1 MKNLGI
7 HLRLLLS
14 VFALISA
21 TTFTLGYVG
30 ISISR
35 QFIQDRFEKR
45 IFFLAKYLALNAEL
59 GVLIDNRGM
68 LNKLAANLMT
78 EDDVAGVIISDRDKS
93 EIIALSRDVPGP
105 FFTVEEPVLL
115 SESGAHEE
123 VFERYSLSDQGE
135 KMIGKVKIT
144 YSTAHIEQMLTIMR
158 KRFIWFSA
166 GLACLAGLIFYF
178 LSRSI
183 VRPVTQLAQV
193 AREVER
199 GDVELRVQPG
209 GLPETRDLAMAFN
222 SMLDS
227 LKWNRDALEDAY
239 QEIIQQTTLAEMGKF
254 SLMVAHEVKN
264 PLSII
269 KSSLDVLKSDPAIS
283 CNETVVFYME
293 DEIRRLNRLI
303 EDFLAFARPGR
314 PSFRQ
319 VNVSALIEEIVE
331 KFQLQKADSEVEIR
345 SEIPL
350 QLYHGN
356 MDPDMFSRVIT
367 NILKNALEANGD
379 KGEVLIKVSGENETL
394 RIDVEDLGD
403 GIDKDNID
411 KLFEPFFTTRSK
423 GTGLGLAYALQV
435 VKAHNGTITAR
446 NRTERGA
453 CFRVEIPL
461 NIGPIPRW
469 NETPSDTGRQ

>member
-7 HLRLLLS
+7 HFRLLIA
-14 VFALISA
+14 VFALICA
-21 TTFTLGYVG
+21 TTFALGYAGTNIVREFVQVRFG
-30 ISISR
+30 ESISC
-35 QFIQDRFEKR
+35 
-45 IFFLAKYLALNAEL
+45 LARYLALNAEL
-59 GVLIDNRGM
+59 GILIDDRPM
-68 LNKLAANLMT
+68 LKGLVANLMT
-78 EDDVAGVIISDRDKS
+78 VENVVGVSILDRGGVELASMRKD
-93 EIIALSRDVPGP
+93 LPGP
-105 FFTVEEPVLL
+105 IRIVQIPVVLKK
-115 SESGAHEE
+115 S
-123 VFERYSLSDQGE
+123 QGE
-135 KMIGKVKIT
+135 SSAFELGNHEVLGDHAIGSVRIS
-144 YSTAHIEQMLTIMR
+144 YSTANIEQLLTTMGR
-158 KRFIWFSA
+158 RFMWLAA
-166 GLACLAGLIFYF
+166 GLACLAGIVFYF
-178 LSRSI
+178 LSRSL
-183 VRPVTQLAQV
+183 VRPVTQLAQAARQV
-193 AREVER
+193 AK
-199 GDVELRVQPG
+199 GDIDLRVEPG
-209 GLPETRDLAMAFN
+209 ALPETRDLAVGFN
-222 SMLDS
+222 AMLDS
-227 LKWNRDALEDAY
+227 LKRNRDALEDAY
-239 QEIIQQTTLAEMGKF
+239 QEMIQQNALAEMGKF
-254 SLMVAHEVKN
+254 SLMIAHEVKN
-264 PLSII
+264 PLAII
-269 KSSLDVLKSDPAIS
+269 KTSLDVLKSDPAVS

-303 EDFLAFARPGR
+303 EDFLAFARPDR

-319 VNVSALIEEIVE
+319 VDVSALIEEIVE

-367 NILKNALEANGD
+367 NILKNAFEANGD

-461 NIGPIPRW
+461 NPGNQTIQPRDI
-469 NETPSDTGRQ
+469 EQLL

>member
-1 MKNLGI
+1 M
-7 HLRLLLS
+7 S

-30 ISISR
+30 VNISR
-35 QFIQDRFEKR
+35 QFIQERFEKR
-45 IFFLAKYLALNAEL
+45 ISFLAKYLALNAEL
-59 GVLIDNRGM
+59 GVLIDNRRM
-68 LNKLAANLMT
+68 LRQLAANLRT
-78 EDDVAGVIISDRDKS
+78 EDDVAGVIILDRDKR
-93 EIIALSRDVPGP
+93 EIVALSRNVPGP
-105 FFTVEEPVLL
+105 FSTVEAPVLL

-123 VFERYSLSDQGE
+123 VLEWYSLSNQRE
-135 KMIGKVKIT
+135 KVIGMVRIT
-144 YSTAHIEQMLTIMR
+144 YSTAHIEQVLTVMG

-178 LSRSI
+178 LSRSM

-193 AREVER
+193 ARQVAR
-199 GDVELRVQPG
+199 GDIELRVQPG
-209 GLPETRDLAMAFN
+209 GLPETRDLAVAFN

-269 KSSLDVLKSDPAIS
+269 KSSLDVLKSDPAVS
-283 CNETVVFYME
+283 CNNTVVFYME

-303 EDFLAFARPGR
+303 EDFLGFARPGR
-314 PSFRQ
+314 PCFRQ
-319 VNVSALIEEIVE
+319 VDVSALIEEIVE
-331 KFQLQKADSEVEIR
+331 KFQLQKADSEVKIR
-345 SEIPL
+345 SEIPP
-350 QLYHGN
+350 QLYHGS
-356 MDPDMFSRVIT
+356 MDPDMFARVIT

-379 KGEVLIKVSGENETL
+379 RGEVLIRVSDEDETL
-394 RIDVEDLGD
+394 RVDVEDLGD
-403 GIDKDNID
+403 GIDKDSIN

-446 NRTERGA
+446 NRSERGA

-461 NIGPIPRW
+461 NTGPTPRR
-469 NETPSDTGRQ
+469 NETPFDMGRQ

>member
-1 MKNLGI
+1 VKNFGI
-7 HLRLLLS
+7 HPRLLLS
-14 VFALISA
+14 VFVLISA

-30 ISISR
+30 INISR

-45 IFFLAKYLALNAEL
+45 ISFLAKYLALNAEL

-68 LNKLAANLMT
+68 LNKLVANLMT
-78 EDDVAGVIISDRDKS
+78 EDDVAGVIILDRDKR
-93 EIIALSRDVPGP
+93 EIVALSRDVPGP
-105 FFTVEEPVLL
+105 FSTVEAPVLL
-115 SESGAHEE
+115 SESGAYEE
-123 VFERYSLSDQGE
+123 VFERYSISDQGE
-135 KMIGKVKIT
+135 KVIGMVQIT
-144 YSTAHIEQMLTIMR
+144 YSTAHIEQILTVMG

-178 LSRSI
+178 LSRSM
-183 VRPVTQLAQV
+183 VRPVTQLAEVSRQV
-193 AREVER
+193 AR
-199 GDVELRVQPG
+199 GDIELRVQPGG
-209 GLPETRDLAMAFN
+209 GLPETRDLAVAFN

-269 KSSLDVLKSDPAIS
+269 KSSLDVLKSDPAVS

-303 EDFLAFARPGR
+303 EDFLAFARPGL

-319 VNVSALIEEIVE
+319 VDVSALIEEIVE
-331 KFQLQKADSEVEIR
+331 KFRLQKADSAVEIC
-345 SEIPL
+345 SEIPP
-350 QLYHGN
+350 QLYHDN

-379 KGEVLIKVSGENETL
+379 KGEVLIKVSGEDKTL
-394 RIDVEDLGD
+394 RIDIEDLGD
-403 GIDKDNID
+403 GIDKDSID

-446 NRTERGA
+446 NRTGRGA
-453 CFRVEIPL
+453 CFSVEVPL
-461 NIGPIPRW
+461 N
-469 NETPSDTGRQ
+469 TGFNPTLTQGDNGESR

>member
-1 MKNLGI
+1 M
-7 HLRLLLS
+7 S

-30 ISISR
+30 INISR

-45 IFFLAKYLALNAEL
+45 ISFLAKYLALNAEL

-78 EDDVAGVIISDRDKS
+78 EDDVAGVIISDKDKS
-93 EIIALSRDVPGP
+93 EIIALSKDVSGP
-105 FFTVEEPVLL
+105 FSTVEEPVLI
-115 SESGAHEE
+115 SESGTYDE
-123 VFERYSLSDQGE
+123 VFEWYSLSDQGE
-135 KMIGKVKIT
+135 KVIGMVQIT
-144 YSTAHIEQMLTIMR
+144 YSTAHIEQILTIMR

-178 LSRSI
+178 LSRSM

-193 AREVER
+193 ARQVAR
-199 GDVELRVQPG
+199 GDMELRVQPG
-209 GLPETRDLAMAFN
+209 GLPETRDLAVAFN

-269 KSSLDVLKSDPAIS
+269 KSSLDVLKSDPAVS

-314 PSFRQ
+314 PCFRQ
-319 VNVSALIEEIVE
+319 VDVSALIGEIVE

-345 SEIPL
+345 SEIPP

-403 GIDKDNID
+403 GIDKYNID

-446 NRTERGA
+446 NRSERGA
-453 CFRVEIPL
+453 CFSVKIPL
-461 NIGPIPRW
+461 NDSSYPVW
-469 NETPSDTGRQ
+469 NRISADSGER